1 MRIPILIALLISVL
15 FGANATLSSG
25 PAMAAET
32 EVQTAIPATSVQI
45 WRAIDGHIADLHGLI
60 AKNALKT
67 VHQHAFAV
75 RDLVRA
81 LPTHSPP
88 LSVAALANVSAQV
101 KFVDTLATRL
111 DASGDANDKPG
122 TAANLTKLENV
133 LKTIRAQYDS
143 H

>member
-1 MRIPILIALLISVL
+1 MKLSIPNALLISAL
-15 FGANATLSSG
+15 FGTNATFSSG

-32 EVQTAIPATSVQI
+32 EVQTAIPATSAQI
-45 WRAIDGHIADLHGLI
+45 WRAIDGHIAELKGLI
-60 AKNALKT
+60 AKNTLKT
-67 VHQHAFAV
+67 VHQHAYAV

-81 LPTHSPP
+81 LPTHSSG
-88 LSVAALANVSAQV
+88 LSAGALSNVSAQV

-111 DASGDANDKPG
+111 DASGDANDKSG

-133 LKTIRAQYDS
+133 LKTIRAQYGT